1 MLLPVCLTE
10 LYRSSSKAWRG
21 CQWPWYGQM
30 GDTAVQVGNIHNVRW
45 FLERGA
51 AVNGKR
57 GSGPPLFTSF
67 NRGRSKVALMLIENG
82 ANFTAAFD
90 YWQTFHH
97 LRKTENPFPR
107 LWDHFVTNIE
117 YDTPGELVSD
127 LMTGKALGLVRKL
140 RFDWEIPEALK
151 SEPDPTWNGDS
162 LERGNFVNRLQNQFV
177 LVGEQMLNSTELHI
191 HGTQCLSYVLECW
204 GEKGKSILRYIA
216 PA

>member
-1 MLLPVCLTE
+1 
-10 LYRSSSKAWRG
+10 
-21 CQWPWYGQM
+21 
-30 GDTAVQVGNIHNVRW
+30 
-45 FLERGA
+45 
-51 AVNGKR
+51 
-57 GSGPPLFTSF
+57 
-67 NRGRSKVALMLIENG
+67 MLIENG

-107 LWDHFVTNIE
+107 LWDHFVTKIE

-162 LERGNFVNRLQNQFV
+162 LERGNIVNRLQNQFV
-177 LVGEQMLNSTELHI
+177 LVGEKMLNSMELHI

-204 GEKGKSILRYIA
+204 GEKGKSILRHIA
-216 PA
+216 ASLGKLANSSTTGKILLDAQEISDCSTNNVLQITPSNSAMFLQAAASRILSISITINSSSI